1 MNLQGKTALVTGGAV
16 RVGRAL
22 TLALARSGANVVV
35 HYNSSA
41 GPAEETA
48 AEARALGVEALIVQA
63 DLGNPEAVAGLV
75 RAVEATFG
83 GVDILVN
90 SASPFVRKQLHETTL
105 ADWHFVLGALLDG
118 PFLLAQAFA
127 PGMTRL
133 ADQPTARGEGVI
145 VNILDQSAFAP
156 FPSHLAHS
164 VGKHGLLGLTR
175 NLAVALAPS
184 VRVNAIAP
192 GPVLP
197 PPGYTPEQNDR
208 IAEKTLLQRWGS
220 PDDVVK
226 ALLYLIDADYVTGDV
241 LFVDGGERWK

>member
-1 MNLQGKTALVTGGAV
+1 MDPQGKTALVTGGAV

-22 TLALARSGANVVV
+22 TLALARSGANVIV

-48 AEARALGVEALIVQA
+48 AEARALGVAASTVQG
-63 DLGNPEAVAGLV
+63 DIGDPEAVTRLV

-90 SASPFVRKQLHETTL
+90 SASPFIRGQLHDTTL
-105 ADWHFVLGALLDG
+105 EQWHFVLGALLDG
-118 PFLLAQAFA
+118 PFLLCQAFA
-127 PGMTRL
+127 PGMIER
-133 ADQPTARGEGVI
+133 REGLI
-145 VNILDQSAFAP
+145 VNILDRSAFTP
-156 FPSHLAHS
+156 FPAHLAHS
-164 VGKHGLLGLTR
+164 VGKQGLLGLTR
-175 NLAVALAPS
+175 SLAIELGPA
-184 VRVNAIAP
+184 VRVNAIVP

-197 PPGYTPEQNDR
+197 PPGYTSEQNDH
-208 IAEKTLLQRWGS
+208 IAQGTLLQRWGS

-241 LFVDGGERWK
+241 LVVDGGEQWK